1 MNWYVPRRKGYGRMT
16 ELRRQ
21 TSECMFGIS
30 TPCMTYRRM
39 GYSVPGVFT
48 ISSHPS
54 LQGSSQVH
62 LVGKWWQIFAL
73 G

>member
-1 MNWYVPRRKGYGRMT
+1 MLGRKGYGCMN

-21 TSECMFGIS
+21 TSKCMFGTG

-48 ISSHPS
+48 VSSHAQFVRK
-54 LQGSSQVH
+54 LLGSF
-62 LVGKWWQIFAL
+62 G
-73 G
+73 